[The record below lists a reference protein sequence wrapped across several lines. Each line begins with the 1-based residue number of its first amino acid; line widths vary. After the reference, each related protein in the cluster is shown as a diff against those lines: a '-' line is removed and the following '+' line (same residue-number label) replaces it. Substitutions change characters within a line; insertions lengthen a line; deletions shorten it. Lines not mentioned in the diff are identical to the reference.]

1 MHTPERNASAAASAA
16 LGGNG
21 SPQGPD
27 NTVGPPGA
35 GKQAHPLIGQA
46 IGNGMV
52 LIVLLAWWLASR
64 SMGDVL
70 VPDPIVIGL
79 RMLQVLFD
87 PSLAL
92 HWVWSLLRVLGSVLL
107 AVLLGGFLALL
118 PRWFPVFEGIVHQLL
133 KPFLISFPTVAWAI
147 LATIWFGVSTSTVLF
162 IQVVILVPYCLI
174 NISEGV
180 RVLDP
185 ELAEMG
191 RSFTRRPVRLMMRVV
206 LPQLVPYFIA
216 ALRIAYGVAWKIALI
231 AEMFGAQSGLGY
243 LMVRAQS
250 YADGNTVLAT
260 CLVIVILFWA
270 GDRLLI
276 APLSRRF
283 GGHG

>member
-1 MHTPERNASAAASAA
+1 MHTPERAP
-16 LGGNG
+16 G
-21 SPQGPD
+21 SPTKVGQTPGTLQGLPE
-27 NTVGPPGA
+27 NTRAQPGTRPVL
-35 GKQAHPLIGQA
+35 AHVIGD
-46 IGNGMV
+46 GTVV
-52 LIVLLAWWLASR
+52 LLLLAWWLASQ
-64 SMGDVL
+64 SMGKTL
-70 VPDPIVIGL
+70 IPDPLEIGS
-79 RMLQVLFD
+79 RMLGIMFD

-92 HWVWSLLRVLGSVLL
+92 NWIWSFLRVLGSVVV
-107 AVLLGGFLALL
+107 AIFLGGLMALL
-118 PRWFPVFEGIVHQLL
+118 PRWMPASEGVIHSLL

-147 LATIWFGVSTSTVLF
+147 LATIWFGVSTPTVLF

-180 RVLDP
+180 RAIDP
-185 ELAEMG
+185 ELSEMG
-191 RSFTRRPVRLMMRVV
+191 YSFTRRRMRLLVRIV
-206 LPQLVPYFIA
+206 LPQLLPYFIA

-283 GGHG
+283 GGQG

>member
-1 MHTPERNASAAASAA
+1 MPPATRPFAS
-16 LGGNG
+16 
-21 SPQGPD
+21 
-27 NTVGPPGA
+27 
-35 GKQAHPLIGQA
+35 HLIGD
-46 IGNGMV
+46 GMV
-52 LIVLLAWWLASR
+52 VVLLLAWWLASR
-64 SMGDVL
+64 SMGQVL
-70 VPDPIVIGL
+70 VPDPLDIGG
-79 RMLQVLFD
+79 RMLSIMFD

-92 HWVWSLLRVLGSVLL
+92 HWVWSLLRVLGSV
-107 AVLLGGFLALL
+107 AAAIFLGGLLALL
-118 PRWFPVFEGIVHQLL
+118 PRWVPATEGVIHNLL

-147 LATIWFGVSTSTVLF
+147 LATIWFGVSTPTVLF

-185 ELAEMG
+185 ELTEMG
-191 RSFTRRPVRLMMRVV
+191 YSFTRRPFRLLVRII
-206 LPQLVPYFIA
+206 LPQLLPYFIA

-276 APLSRRF
+276 SPLSRRF
-283 GGHG
+283 GGQG

>member
-1 MHTPERNASAAASAA
+1 
-16 LGGNG
+16 
-21 SPQGPD
+21 
-27 NTVGPPGA
+27 
-35 GKQAHPLIGQA
+35 
-46 IGNGMV
+46 
-52 LIVLLAWWLASR
+52 
-64 SMGDVL
+64 
-70 VPDPIVIGL
+70 
-79 RMLQVLFD
+79 
-87 PSLAL
+87 PSLAM
-92 HWVWSLLRVLGSVLL
+92 HWVWSLLRVLGSVIV
-107 AVLLGGFLALL
+107 AVLLGGLMALL
-118 PRWFPVFEGIVHQLL
+118 PRWFPALEGIIHHLL
-133 KPFLISFPTVAWAI
+133 KPFLISFPTVAWAL
-147 LATIWFGVSTSTVLF
+147 LATIWFGVSTATVLF

-185 ELAEMG
+185 ELTEMG
-191 RSFTRRPVRLMMRVV
+191 RSFSRSPRRLMFRII
-206 LPQLVPYFIA
+206 LPQLLPYFIA

-276 APLSRRF
+276 SPLARRF
-283 GGHG
+283 GAQG

>member
-1 MHTPERNASAAASAA
+1 M
-16 LGGNG
+16 
-21 SPQGPD
+21 
-27 NTVGPPGA
+27 
-35 GKQAHPLIGQA
+35 AHLIGD
-46 IGNGMV
+46 GTV
-52 LIVLLAWWLASR
+52 VLLLVAWWYASQ
-64 SMGDVL
+64 SIGTTL
-70 VPDPIVIGL
+70 IPDPIDIGS
-79 RMLQVLFD
+79 RMLSIMFD

-92 HWVWSLLRVLGSVLL
+92 HWIWSFLRVLGSVVV
-107 AVLLGGFLALL
+107 AIFLGGLMALL
-118 PRWFPVFEGIVHQLL
+118 PRWIPVTEGVIHSLL

-147 LATIWFGVSTSTVLF
+147 LATIWFGVSTPTVLF

-174 NISEGV
+174 NLSEGV
-180 RVLDP
+180 RALDP
-185 ELAEMG
+185 ELTEMG
-191 RSFTRRPVRLMMRVV
+191 YSFTRHRMRMLIRIV
-206 LPQLVPYFIA
+206 LPQLLPYFIA

-283 GGHG
+283 GGQG

>member
-1 MHTPERNASAAASAA
+1 MHTPERAPLSSSATPPAFDA
-16 LGGNG
+16 LGGLPG
-21 SPQGPD
+21 DARRRQRASGP
-27 NTVGPPGA
+27 
-35 GKQAHPLIGQA
+35 HPLASHA
-46 IGNGMV
+46 IGDGMV
-52 LIVLLAWWLASR
+52 IVLLLAWWLASR
-64 SMGDVL
+64 SMGETL
-70 VPDPIVIGL
+70 VPDPLAIGL
-79 RMLQVLFD
+79 RMLALLFD
-87 PSLAL
+87 PALAL
-92 HWVWSLLRVLGSVLL
+92 NWVWSLLRVLGSVAVALGGLL
-107 AVLLGGFLALL
+107 ALT
-118 PRWFPVFEGIVHQLL
+118 PRWFPALEGIIHHLL

-185 ELAEMG
+185 ELVEMG
-191 RSFTRRPVRLMMRVV
+191 RSFTRRPLRLLVRIT
-206 LPQLVPYFIA
+206 LPQLLPYFIA
-216 ALRIAYGVAWKIALI
+216 ALRIAYGVTWKIALI

-276 APLSRRF
+276 SPLARRF
-283 GGHG
+283 GG

>member
-1 MHTPERNASAAASAA
+1 MHTPERTRPLAA
-16 LGGNG
+16 
-21 SPQGPD
+21 
-27 NTVGPPGA
+27 
-35 GKQAHPLIGQA
+35 HLIGDGA
-46 IGNGMV
+46 VIV
-52 LIVLLAWWLASR
+52 LLLAWWLASR
-64 SMGDVL
+64 SMGEAL
-70 VPDPIVIGL
+70 VPDPLAIGM
-79 RMLQVLFD
+79 RMLELLFD

-92 HWVWSLLRVLGSVLL
+92 NWVWSLLRVLGSVAL
-107 AVLLGGFLALL
+107 AILLGGALALL
-118 PRWFPVFEGIVHQLL
+118 PRWLPAFEGVVHHLL

-147 LATIWFGVSTSTVLF
+147 LATIWFGVSTPTVLF
-162 IQVVILVPYCLI
+162 IQVVILAPYCLI

-191 RSFTRRPVRLMMRVV
+191 RSFTRRPFRLMLRIT
-206 LPQLVPYFIA
+206 LPQLLPYFIA

-260 CLVIVILFWA
+260 CLVIVVLFWA

-276 APLSRRF
+276 SPLARRF
-283 GGHG
+283 GAQG